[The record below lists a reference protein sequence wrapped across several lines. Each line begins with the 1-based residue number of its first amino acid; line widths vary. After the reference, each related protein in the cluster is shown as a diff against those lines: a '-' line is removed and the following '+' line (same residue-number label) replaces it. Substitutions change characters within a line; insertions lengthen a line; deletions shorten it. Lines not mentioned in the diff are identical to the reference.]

1 MRWRLQGT
9 QTVIDWVQGFSSFG
23 PPALFNWMSQISSF
37 KRIKFTHVYHE
48 QNQSVDSLSK
58 RGRTT
63 MPRQIFFSI
72 LLDGSINNSGAFS
85 FKAFLFPFAYL
96 FVQVSAVSSFV
107 SSPWHSRFVFIEGPL
122 RF

>member
-9 QTVIDWVQGFSSFG
+9 QTVIDWVQGFSSFGPG

-85 FKAFLFPFAYL
+85 F
-96 FVQVSAVSSFV
+96 
-107 SSPWHSRFVFIEGPL
+107 
-122 RF
+122 